1 MKQLQP
7 NCTRRRLISHGV
19 WGVNICERSHYVL
32 NVVRKIPETRKLNSL
47 AKRTRNTSNP
57 EPSDEGRGLG
67 ELVIYQTD
75 DGRDQIQLRLEAG
88 SVWLTQAE
96 IAGLFETTKQNVS
109 LHLKAIIAD
118 EELAEG
124 AVVKDSLTTAS
135 DGKRYKT
142 KLYNLKAI
150 LAVGYRVRSPRGAQ
164 FRRWAS
170 TTLEEYLVKG
180 FVMNDERLKEPGGLD
195 YFDELLERIRDI
207 RASEKRFYQK
217 VRDLFAQT
225 SADYN
230 KTSDVAKTFFATIQN
245 KLVYAVTGNTAAEL
259 IVARADPDK
268 PNMALT
274 SWKGSRVRKSDVATA
289 KNYLTADEI
298 GELNL
303 LTTAFLDFA
312 ELRARKRQQTTMAD
326 WVSQTDRFVA
336 FNEKQVLSGAGRI
349 SHARMEQITHQRYE
363 AFDEKRRAAELAEAE
378 REAIDELAELERQAK
393 ALPKPQKT
401 KQPER
406 SKK

>member
-1 MKQLQP
+1 MPKTPAQKDVAQQ
-7 NCTRRRLISHGV
+7 
-19 WGVNICERSHYVL
+19 
-32 NVVRKIPETRKLNSL
+32 
-47 AKRTRNTSNP
+47 
-57 EPSDEGRGLG
+57 EGTGLG
-67 ELVIYQTD
+67 ELVIYKTE
-75 DGRDQIQLRLEAG
+75 DGRDQLQLRLEDG
-88 SVWLTQAE
+88 SVWLTQGE

-109 LHLKAIIAD
+109 LHLKAIFTDD
-118 EELAEG
+118 ELPEG
-124 AVVKDSLTTAS
+124 AVVKESLTTAT

-170 TTLEEYLVKG
+170 TTLEEYLIKG

-225 SADYN
+225 SADYD
-230 KTSDVAKTFFATIQN
+230 KASELAKTFFATIQN
-245 KLVYAVTGNTAAEL
+245 KLVYAVTGSTAAEL

-274 SWKGSRVRKSDVATA
+274 SWKGERVRKGDVSTS

-298 GELNL
+298 GQLNL

-312 ELRARKRQQTTMAD
+312 ELRARTRQQTTMTD
-326 WVSQTDRFVA
+326 WVVQTDRFVS
-336 FNEKQVLSGAGRI
+336 FNEMPVLRGSGRI
-349 SHARMEQITHQRYE
+349 SHAKMEEIAHQRYDTFE
-363 AFDEKRRAAELAEAE
+363 RKRHAAEAAQAE
-378 REAIDELAELERQAK
+378 REALDELAALEREAK
-393 ALPKPQKT
+393 ALPKPRKKPKAT
-401 KQPER
+401 K
-406 SKK
+406 K